1 MYVHIYTHMY
11 ILYIC
16 IYVYIYIYIHMY
28 TYTHTNSHSPNWVQ
42 RVERLFRLREFA
54 RGHVLC
60 RRDSISS
67 RLYFILKGRV
77 SGSLVSLAEFTVAV
91 CCSVLQCV
99 AVCCSVLQGV
109 AVWCCVVQCVA
120 VWCSVLQLYS
130 ILSRRLSGFSEL
142 PCRDSMSVCN
152 LQRQRESQR

>member
-120 VWCSVLQLYS
+120 AIQYS
-130 ILSRRLSGFSEL
+130 KQASAGFSEL